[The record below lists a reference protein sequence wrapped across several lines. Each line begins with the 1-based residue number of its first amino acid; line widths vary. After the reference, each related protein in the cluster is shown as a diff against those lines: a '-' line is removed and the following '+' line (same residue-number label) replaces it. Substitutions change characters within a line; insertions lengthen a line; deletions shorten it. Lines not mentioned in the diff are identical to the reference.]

1 MLRINV
7 LIKFGRKIYLPF
19 IMLYKSYFRKDFE
32 KRMEERERIE
42 EIERLKYRQQ
52 LDDKADKEKEKVADF
67 YKDVEKFQVETVVN
81 NS

>member
-1 MLRINV
+1 
-7 LIKFGRKIYLPF
+7 
-19 IMLYKSYFRKDFE
+19 MLYNSYFRKDFE

-81 NS
+81 NN